1 MSMRGPF
8 RAGELGRPPIRAPAG
23 PGDPRPCAL
32 GVSSKAPMAA
42 IARPGVCENRDR
54 PKSPGPPLRLGAM
67 ANQSADGAG

>member
-8 RAGELGRPPIRAPAG
+8 RAGELGRPQIRAPAG
-23 PGDPRPCAL
+23 PGDPRECAL

-54 PKSPGPPLRLGAM
+54 PKQPVESRRCVRKNDKTPTH
-67 ANQSADGAG
+67 